1 MLYNLVMKQSSLF
14 DIISP
19 IMVGPSSSH
28 TAGAVRLGLLA
39 KNIYGLTPKKVT
51 FKLYNS
57 YAQTGKGHGTD
68 KGLLAG
74 VLGFTVDDT
83 IIKNIFDTK
92 EAKGIGYKFEFLED
106 FNRHPNAVDFILEG
120 QQKMTISGISTGGG
134 NVEITNINGFSVKLS
149 GMYYSLIVIYKDRP
163 GILSKISGIL
173 QTEGVN
179 IASLT
184 CDRTAKGED
193 ASMSFCLD
201 SALNYSILEKIKRID
216 DVFLVRHVG
225 KLDS

>member
-1 MLYNLVMKQSSLF
+1 MKQNSLF
-14 DIISP
+14 DIIAP

-39 KNIYGLTPKKVT
+39 KNVYGMNPKKVT

-74 VLGFTVDDT
+74 VLGLQVDDVR
-83 IIKNIFDTK
+83 IKNIFNLP
-92 EAKGIGYKFEFLED
+92 EANEFEYKFEFLED
-106 FNRHPNAVDFILEG
+106 FNRHPNAVDFIFEG
-120 QQKMTISGISTGGG
+120 PQKMTVSGISVGAG
-134 NVEITNINGFSVKLS
+134 NVQITNINNFSVNLT
-149 GMYYSLIVIYKDRP
+149 GEYNSLVVIYKDRL
-163 GILSKISGIL
+163 GVLSKITGLI

-179 IASLT
+179 IATLT

-193 ASMSFCLD
+193 ASISACLD
-201 SALNYSILEKIKRID
+201 AALNYSIIEKIKRID
-216 DVFLVRHVG
+216 DIYLVRHVT
-225 KLDS
+225 KLEN

>member
-1 MLYNLVMKQSSLF
+1 MKQNSLF

-39 KNIYGLTPKKVT
+39 RNIYGLNPKKVT

-74 VLGFTVDDT
+74 VLGFSVDD
-83 IIKNIFDTK
+83 IRIKNIFDLP
-92 EAKGIGYKFEFLED
+92 ESNQIEYSFEFLED
-106 FNRHPNAVDFILEG
+106 FNRHPNAVDFIFEG
-120 QQKMTISGISTGGG
+120 AQKMTISGDSVGAG
-134 NVEITNINGFSVKLS
+134 NVVINKINNFSVNLT
-149 GMYYSLIVIYKDRP
+149 GEYDSLVVIYKDRL
-163 GILSKISGIL
+163 GILSKITGFMQAAGIN
-173 QTEGVN
+173 V
-179 IASLT
+179 ASLI

-193 ASMSFCLD
+193 ASLSACLD
-201 SALNYSILEKIKRID
+201 AALNYSIVEKIKQID
-216 DVFLVRHVG
+216 DVYLVRHVT
-225 KLDS
+225 KLES

>member
-1 MLYNLVMKQSSLF
+1 MKQSSLF

-39 KNIYGLTPKKVT
+39 RNIYGATPKRIT

-74 VLGFTVDDT
+74 VLGFSVDDT
-83 IIKNIFDTK
+83 QIKNIFDLP
-92 EAKGIGYKFEFLED
+92 EAKEIEYKFEFLED
-106 FNRHPNAVDFILEG
+106 FNKHPNAVDFIFEG
-120 QQKMTISGISTGGG
+120 AQKMTISGESVGAG
-134 NVEITNINGFSVKLS
+134 NVRITKINNFSVKLT
-149 GMYYSLIVIYKDRP
+149 GRFNSLVVIYKDKL
-163 GILSKISGIL
+163 GVLSKVSGLI
-173 QTEGVN
+173 QTEGIN
-179 IASLT
+179 IASLN

-193 ASMSFCLD
+193 ASMCVCLD
-201 SALNYSILEKIKRID
+201 SALNYSLIEKIKKID
-216 DVFLVRHVG
+216 DTYLVRHVV
-225 KLDS
+225 KLEN

>member
-1 MLYNLVMKQSSLF
+1 MKQSSLF

-39 KNIYGLTPKKVT
+39 RNIYGLTPKKVT

-74 VLGFTVDDT
+74 VLGFAVDDT
-83 IIKNIFDTK
+83 SIKNIFESS
-92 EAKGIGYKFEFLED
+92 EAKEIHYKFEFLED
-106 FNRHPNAVDFILEG
+106 FNRHPNAVDFIFEG

-134 NVEITNINGFSVKLS
+134 NVQITNINGFSVKLT

-193 ASMSFCLD
+193 ASMSFSLD
-201 SALNYSILEKIKRID
+201 SALNYSIIERIKRID
-216 DVFLVRHVG
+216 DVFLVRHVT
-225 KLDS
+225 KLDN

>member
-1 MLYNLVMKQSSLF
+1 VVYNLGMKQSSLF

-39 KNIYGLTPKKVT
+39 RNIYGLTPKKVI

-74 VLGFTVDDT
+74 ILGFAVDDT
-83 IIKNIFDTK
+83 ILKNIFELQQAK
-92 EAKGIGYKFEFLED
+92 EIEYKFEFLED
-106 FNRHPNAVDFILEG
+106 FNKHPNAVDFIFEG

-134 NVEITNINGFSVKLS
+134 NVAITMINGFSVKLS
-149 GMYYSLIVIYKDRP
+149 GVFYSLIVIYKDRP

-173 QTEGVN
+173 QTEGIN
-179 IASLT
+179 IASMI

-193 ASMSFCLD
+193 ASMCICLD
-201 SALNYSILEKIKRID
+201 SALNYSIIEKIKRID
-216 DVFLVRHVG
+216 DVYLVRHVG
-225 KLDS
+225 KLD